1 MQNSPYNNPML
12 AQGLSSLVQSFIGN
26 PQAEAQSQEAASRA
40 LLNNQT
46 AQFRDAIGETGLSG
60 DLAAMMIR
68 SLQAGPDYA
77 RVAPGIGDNAVR
89 FGAMGFGR
97 PELTPQGGLASMI
110 MGAMAPRSGGGG
122 GRSSGGGGSQT
133 AAKPMRAMTAS
144 DVTNMRSLAKQLDLP
159 PEAVF
164 GAVQEGLASGEFS
177 SVGEAIMDVVSRV
190 GEVPGEPVVTNPG
203 GTMLSRAFSGVT
215 GIGGDPS
222 TWEPDA
228 VTVPTTRGI
237 VPRQPAAPAGQ
248 NADAV
253 SALNQAREAIARGAD
268 PKAVAARLAEL
279 GIDPGGL

>member
-97 PELTPQGGLASMI
+97 PELTPQGGLANII
-110 MGAMAPRSGGGG
+110 MGAMQPRSGGGG
-122 GRSSGGGGSQT
+122 GGGGGSSGGGGGAS
-133 AAKPMRAMTAS
+133 AGKPMRAMTAS
-144 DVTNMRSLAKQLDLP
+144 DVTNMRSLAKQLELP

-164 GAVQEGLASGEFS
+164 GAVQEGLASGQFS

-190 GEVPGEPVVTNPG
+190 GEVPGEPVTTPGWFGTSFGEKTVTP
-203 GTMLSRAFSGVT
+203 M
-215 GIGGDPS
+215 
-222 TWEPDA
+222 
-228 VTVPTTRGI
+228 TRGI
-237 VPRQPAAPAGQ
+237 VPRQSAAPAGQ

-253 SALNQAREAIARGAD
+253 SALNQAREAIAKGAD
-268 PKAVAARLAEL
+268 PEAVAARLAEL